1 MATEE
6 ELANIAAATTAPI
19 IPFEASRRSVN
30 YISNYVPDLSN
41 RSDYT
46 QIDLKKIIKSMD
58 DFIKFV
64 GYKPKDFDMTL
75 LSELLTAPGDMTH
88 FGLSDA
94 IGDDFLPKIND
105 IGVVKTEKQIGKILV
120 DLINLEEDIT
130 IKTMNKLA
138 SAGLEA
144 NDISLFDKYNET
156 IAHVIDQSMDNLK
169 RLSGNLNST
178 PLEIATLMKQGKF
191 AVITGADND
200 IMDIAVSMSE
210 YVANA
215 KIMLTRSVVPES
227 VHTGGLMSGLLNI
240 DPEDIKASDNA
251 EGFVKNIEFDV
262 GKNKKL
268 VASNVQESLNA
279 YKTFLVDRSKD
290 YLNRTDNFYWRL
302 TQPGAVL
309 ADQVFFADMV
319 ENIEGKLSSTLPNGV
334 LITYRAR
341 VTDTGTEFVT
351 PFKPSQST
359 VESIVKKKLPRPIDF
374 FAVQPAQPTTPTN
387 VVDDVNKLNQELNT
401 KYADVIDN
409 DYGLNFEL
417 RDGRLHITDMY
428 LKDAERGKG
437 IGSEIFDK
445 IKQFADNNNLETSLY
460 NDGDFNTTFWENKGF
475 QEWSSKNNV
484 DFANTPDDKVGLF
497 ILDATTAKFADE
509 AVTILKPDISLKVR
523 GTMHMTPAVTFIEK
537 VQDAGLNLLVQN
549 SRTGKLTPLSPV
561 SMQTA
566 GIDDTLNL
574 WVAPNQDLKEAE
586 AAIDTLLNKPLDRQG
601 TSLTRDTA
609 PKSKREVLDNV
620 RKAFV
625 DNHSEAALKTAEDIV
640 KTKPK
645 FASKVLKGLSKLDV
659 GQEVIEKGL
668 SKLGTKYGATA
679 FTGPAAGI
687 LAFYETLVLAA
698 DVANAATKAIDK
710 DVDFFDNFGEID
722 DKYSI
727 TYKLTKPFY
736 ETLFKGINNV
746 TSNDNQDNEVQYS
759 MESSK

>member
-30 YISNYVPDLSN
+30 YMSNYVPDLSN
-41 RSDYT
+41 RSEYT
-46 QIDLKKIIKSMD
+46 QIDLKKLMKSMD

-88 FGLSDA
+88 FTLADV
-94 IGDDFLPKIND
+94 IGDDFLVKIND
-105 IGVVKTEKQIGKILV
+105 IGVVESEKKVGKILV

-138 SAGLEA
+138 GSGLDA
-144 NDISLFDKYNET
+144 NDISLFDNYNET

-169 RLSGNLNST
+169 KLSGNLNST

-191 AVITGADND
+191 AAITGTDND
-200 IMDIAVSMSE
+200 IFDIAISVSE
-210 YVANA
+210 YVTNS
-215 KIMLTRSVVPES
+215 KIDLTRTVVTES
-227 VHTGGLMSGLLNI
+227 VELGKGIAALNKYTPEQIKNFDAERNLISNI
-240 DPEDIKASDNA
+240 DYEI
-251 EGFVKNIEFDV
+251 

-268 VASNVQESLNA
+268 TATTLQETLDS
-279 YKTFLVDRSKD
+279 YKTFLVDKTKD

-302 TQPGAVL
+302 TNLRQIEIDDAFVGDV
-309 ADQVFFADMV
+309 VK
-319 ENIEGKLSSTLPNGV
+319 NIEHVTGEQVVTYSPRIIDGQRELKSSLD
-334 LITYRAR
+334 I
-341 VTDTGTEFVT
+341 
-351 PFKPSQST
+351 SQAE
-359 VESIVKKKLPRPIDF
+359 VEKIVKKKLPKPISFYEVEKIDTKTAAF
-374 FAVQPAQPTTPTN
+374 TDVAQ
-387 VVDDVNKLNQELNT
+387 
-401 KYADVIDN
+401 
-409 DYGLNFEL
+409 
-417 RDGRLHITDMY
+417 
-428 LKDAERGKG
+428 
-437 IGSEIFDK
+437 S
-445 IKQFADNNNLETSLY
+445 
-460 NDGDFNTTFWENKGF
+460 
-475 QEWSSKNNV
+475 
-484 DFANTPDDKVGLF
+484 
-497 ILDATTAKFADE
+497 
-509 AVTILKPDISLKVR
+509 ILKPDISLKVK
-523 GTMHMTPAVTFIEK
+523 GTMHMAPAVNFIEK
-537 VQDAGLNLLVQN
+537 VQNAGVDLLVQN

-586 AAIDTLLNKPLDRQG
+586 SAIDNIVNKPLDRQG

-609 PKSKREVLDNV
+609 PKSKREVIDNV
-620 RKAFV
+620 RKTFV
-625 DNHSEAALKTAEDIV
+625 DNHSEAALKTAEDMV

-710 DVDFFDNFGEID
+710 DVDFFDNFGQID

>member
-30 YISNYVPDLSN
+30 YMKNYVPDLSN

-46 QIDLKKIIKSMD
+46 QIDLKKLMKSMD

-88 FGLSDA
+88 FTLADV
-94 IGDDFLPKIND
+94 IGDDFLVKIND
-105 IGVVKTEKQIGKILV
+105 IGVVESEKKIGKILV

-138 SAGLEA
+138 GAGLEA
-144 NDISLFDKYNET
+144 SNISLFDNYNET
-156 IAHVIDQSMDNLK
+156 ITHVIDQSMDNLK

-178 PLEIATLMKQGKF
+178 PLEIATLMRQGKF
-191 AVITGADND
+191 AAIAGTEND
-200 IMDIAVSMSE
+200 IFDIAISVSE
-210 YVANA
+210 YVTNS
-215 KIMLTRSVVPES
+215 KIDLTRTVVTES
-227 VHTGGLMSGLLNI
+227 VYLGKGIAALNKFTPEEIKNFDAQGNIPNNI
-240 DPEDIKASDNA
+240 DYEI
-251 EGFVKNIEFDV
+251 

-268 VASNVQESLNA
+268 TATTLQETLDS
-279 YKTFLVDRSKD
+279 YKTFLVDKTKD

-302 TQPGAVL
+302 T
-309 ADQVFFADMV
+309 
-319 ENIEGKLSSTLPNGV
+319 N
-334 LITYRAR
+334 
-341 VTDTGTEFVT
+341 
-351 PFKPSQST
+351 PSQIT
-359 VESIVKKKLPRPIDF
+359 VDDMFVAEVIDNTEYITGEQLVTYKPRKVGNMVALKSDLDISQSEIEKIVKKKLPKPINFYDIEPIDTKTDAF
-374 FAVQPAQPTTPTN
+374 TDVAQSI
-387 VVDDVNKLNQELNT
+387 V
-401 KYADVIDN
+401 
-409 DYGLNFEL
+409 
-417 RDGRLHITDMY
+417 
-428 LKDAERGKG
+428 
-437 IGSEIFDK
+437 
-445 IKQFADNNNLETSLY
+445 
-460 NDGDFNTTFWENKGF
+460 
-475 QEWSSKNNV
+475 
-484 DFANTPDDKVGLF
+484 
-497 ILDATTAKFADE
+497 
-509 AVTILKPDISLKVR
+509 KPDISLKVR
-523 GTMHMTPAVTFIEK
+523 GTMHMAPAVTFIEK
-537 VQDAGLNLLVQN
+537 VQNAGVDLLVQN
-549 SRTGKLTPLSPV
+549 ARTGKLTAISPV

-586 AAIDTLLNKPLDRQG
+586 AAIDNILDKPLDRQG

-609 PKSKREVLDNV
+609 PKSKQEVLDNV

-668 SKLGTKYGATA
+668 SKLGTKYGAAA

>member
-41 RSDYT
+41 RSEYT
-46 QIDLKKIIKSMD
+46 QIDLKKLMKSMD

-88 FGLSDA
+88 YTLADV
-94 IGDDFLPKIND
+94 IGDDFLVKIND
-105 IGVVKTEKQIGKILV
+105 IGVVESEKKVGKILV

-138 SAGLEA
+138 NAGLEA
-144 NDISLFDKYNET
+144 NDISLFDNYNET

-191 AVITGADND
+191 AVIAGTDND
-200 IMDIAVSMSE
+200 IFDIAISVSE
-210 YVANA
+210 YVTNA
-215 KIMLTRSVVPES
+215 KIDLTRTVVTES
-227 VHTGGLMSGLLNI
+227 VDLGKGIAALNKFTPEQIKNFDAQRKLISNI
-240 DPEDIKASDNA
+240 DYEI
-251 EGFVKNIEFDV
+251 
-262 GKNKKL
+262 GKNKQL
-268 VASNVQESLNA
+268 TATTLQETLDS
-279 YKTFLVDRSKD
+279 YKTFLVDKTKD

-302 TQPGAVL
+302 TNSR
-309 ADQVFFADMV
+309 QVQVDDSFVGDV
-319 ENIEGKLSSTLPNGV
+319 IKNIEHVTQEQLVTYSPRIIDGQRELKSSLD
-334 LITYRAR
+334 I
-341 VTDTGTEFVT
+341 
-351 PFKPSQST
+351 SQAE
-359 VESIVKKKLPRPIDF
+359 VEKIVKKKLPKPISFYEVEKIDTKTAAF
-374 FAVQPAQPTTPTN
+374 TDVAQSI
-387 VVDDVNKLNQELNT
+387 V
-401 KYADVIDN
+401 
-409 DYGLNFEL
+409 
-417 RDGRLHITDMY
+417 
-428 LKDAERGKG
+428 
-437 IGSEIFDK
+437 
-445 IKQFADNNNLETSLY
+445 
-460 NDGDFNTTFWENKGF
+460 
-475 QEWSSKNNV
+475 
-484 DFANTPDDKVGLF
+484 
-497 ILDATTAKFADE
+497 
-509 AVTILKPDISLKVR
+509 KPDISLKVR
-523 GTMHMTPAVTFIEK
+523 GTMHMAPAVTFIEK

-586 AAIDTLLNKPLDRQG
+586 AAIDTILDKPLDRQG

-609 PKSKREVLDNV
+609 PKSKQEVLDNV

-710 DVDFFDNFGEID
+710 DVDFFDNFGEVD
-722 DKYSI
+722 DKWSI

>member
-30 YISNYVPDLSN
+30 YISNYIPDLSN
-41 RSDYT
+41 RSEYT
-46 QIDLKKIIKSMD
+46 QIDLKKLMKSMD

-75 LSELLTAPGDMTH
+75 LSELLTAPGDMSH
-88 FGLSDA
+88 FTLSDV
-94 IGDDFLPKIND
+94 IGDDFLVKIND
-105 IGVVKTEKQIGKILV
+105 IGVVESEKKIGKILV

-138 SAGLEA
+138 GAGLEA
-144 NDISLFDKYNET
+144 SNISLFDNYNET
-156 IAHVIDQSMDNLK
+156 ITHVIDQSMDNLK

-191 AVITGADND
+191 AAITGTDND
-200 IMDIAVSMSE
+200 IFDIAISVSE
-210 YVANA
+210 YVTNS
-215 KIMLTRSVVPES
+215 KINLTRTVVTES
-227 VHTGGLMSGLLNI
+227 VYLGKGIAALNKFTPEEIKNFDAQGNIPNNI
-240 DPEDIKASDNA
+240 DYEI
-251 EGFVKNIEFDV
+251 

-268 VASNVQESLNA
+268 TATTLQETLDS
-279 YKTFLVDRSKD
+279 YKTFLVDKTKD

-302 TQPGAVL
+302 T
-309 ADQVFFADMV
+309 
-319 ENIEGKLSSTLPNGV
+319 N
-334 LITYRAR
+334 
-341 VTDTGTEFVT
+341 
-351 PFKPSQST
+351 PSQIT
-359 VESIVKKKLPRPIDF
+359 
-374 FAVQPAQPTTPTN
+374 
-387 VVDDVNKLNQELNT
+387 VDDMFVAE
-401 KYADVIDN
+401 VIDN
-409 DYGLNFEL
+409 TEY
-417 RDGRLHITDMY
+417 ITGEPLVTYSTRFID
-428 LKDAERGKG
+428 GKG
-437 IGSEIFDK
+437 EFKSSLDITQTEVEK
-445 IKQFADNNNLETSLY
+445 IVK
-460 NDGDFNTTFWENKGF
+460 NKLPKPISF
-475 QEWSSKNNV
+475 YEVEKI
-484 DFANTPDDKVGLF
+484 DTK
-497 ILDATTAKFADE
+497 TAAFTDVAQSI
-509 AVTILKPDISLKVR
+509 VKPDISLKVR

-586 AAIDTLLNKPLDRQG
+586 AAIDTILDKPLDRQG

-625 DNHSEAALKTAEDIV
+625 DNHSEAALKTAEDMV

-710 DVDFFDNFGEID
+710 DVDFFDNFGQID
-722 DKYSI
+722 DRWSI

-746 TSNDNQDNEVQYS
+746 SSNDNQDNEVQYS

>member
-41 RSDYT
+41 RSEYT
-46 QIDLKKIIKSMD
+46 QIDLKKLMKSMD

-88 FGLSDA
+88 YTLADV
-94 IGDDFLPKIND
+94 IGDDFLVKIND
-105 IGVVKTEKQIGKILV
+105 IGVVESEKKVGKILV

-138 SAGLEA
+138 NAGLEA
-144 NDISLFDKYNET
+144 NDISLFDNYNET

-191 AVITGADND
+191 AVIAGTDND
-200 IMDIAVSMSE
+200 IFDIAISVSE
-210 YVANA
+210 YVTNA
-215 KIMLTRSVVPES
+215 KIDLTRTVVTES
-227 VHTGGLMSGLLNI
+227 VDLGKGIAALNKFTPEQIKNFDAQRKLISNI
-240 DPEDIKASDNA
+240 DYEI
-251 EGFVKNIEFDV
+251 
-262 GKNKKL
+262 GKNKQL
-268 VASNVQESLNA
+268 TATTLQETLDS
-279 YKTFLVDRSKD
+279 YKTFLVDKTKD

-302 TQPGAVL
+302 TNSR
-309 ADQVFFADMV
+309 QVQVDDSFVGDV
-319 ENIEGKLSSTLPNGV
+319 IKNIEHVTQEQLVTYSPRIIDGQRELKSSLD
-334 LITYRAR
+334 I
-341 VTDTGTEFVT
+341 
-351 PFKPSQST
+351 SQAE
-359 VESIVKKKLPRPIDF
+359 VEKIVKKKLPKPISFYEVEKIDTKTAAF
-374 FAVQPAQPTTPTN
+374 TDVAQSI
-387 VVDDVNKLNQELNT
+387 V
-401 KYADVIDN
+401 
-409 DYGLNFEL
+409 
-417 RDGRLHITDMY
+417 
-428 LKDAERGKG
+428 
-437 IGSEIFDK
+437 
-445 IKQFADNNNLETSLY
+445 
-460 NDGDFNTTFWENKGF
+460 
-475 QEWSSKNNV
+475 
-484 DFANTPDDKVGLF
+484 
-497 ILDATTAKFADE
+497 
-509 AVTILKPDISLKVR
+509 KPDISLKVR
-523 GTMHMTPAVTFIEK
+523 GTMHMAPAVTFIEK

-586 AAIDTLLNKPLDRQG
+586 AAIDTILDKPLDRQG

-609 PKSKREVLDNV
+609 PKSKQEVLDNV

-625 DNHSEAALKTAEDIV
+625 DNHSEAALKTAEDMV

-710 DVDFFDNFGEID
+710 DVDFFDNFGEVD
-722 DKYSI
+722 DKWSI

>member
-46 QIDLKKIIKSMD
+46 QIDLKKLMKSMD

-75 LSELLTAPGDMTH
+75 LSDLLDVEQQLTH
-88 FGLSDA
+88 YDLADV
-94 IGDDFLPKIND
+94 IGDDFLVKIND
-105 IGVVKTEKQIGKILV
+105 IGVVESEKKIGKILV

-138 SAGLEA
+138 ANGLEA
-144 NDISLFDKYNET
+144 ANISLFDTFNET
-156 IAHVIDQSMDNLK
+156 TAHVIDQSMDNLK

-191 AVITGADND
+191 AAITGAEND
-200 IMDIAVSMSE
+200 IFDIAISVSE
-210 YVANA
+210 YVLNS
-215 KIMLTRSVVPES
+215 KLMLTRTVVPES
-227 VHTGGLMSGLLNI
+227 IDMRSNLKTLVNYGPDDLKNAEQFMDYNPNINI
-240 DPEDIKASDNA
+240 DI
-251 EGFVKNIEFDV
+251 
-262 GKNKKL
+262 GKNKNL
-268 VASNVQESLNA
+268 SASNFTETMNA
-279 YKTFLVDRSKD
+279 YRTFLVDRTKD

-302 TQPGAVL
+302 G
-309 ADQVFFADMV
+309 
-319 ENIEGKLSSTLPNGV
+319 
-334 LITYRAR
+334 
-341 VTDTGTEFVT
+341 DTGVPDADSAFTYDVRQVITRTWTNTPKEFRKNETISGPDV
-351 PFKPSQST
+351 KAST
-359 VESIVKKKLPRPIDF
+359 KQIEDIVKKKLPKP
-374 FAVQPAQPTTPTN
+374 
-387 VVDDVNKLNQELNT
+387 
-401 KYADVIDN
+401 
-409 DYGLNFEL
+409 LNFYEV
-417 RDGRLHITDMY
+417 
-428 LKDAERGKG
+428 E
-437 IGSEIFDK
+437 K
-445 IKQFADNNNLETSLY
+445 IDTK
-460 NDGDFNTTFWENKGF
+460 
-475 QEWSSKNNV
+475 
-484 DFANTPDDKVGLF
+484 
-497 ILDATTAKFADE
+497 TAAFADE
-509 AVTILKPDISLKVR
+509 AVSILKPDISLKVK
-523 GTMHMTPAVTFIEK
+523 GTMHMAPAVNFIEK
-537 VQDAGLNLLVQN
+537 VQNAGVDLLVQN
-549 SRTGKLTPLSPV
+549 SRTGKLTPISAV

-586 AAIDTLLNKPLDRQG
+586 SAIDSIVNKPLDRQG
-601 TSLTRDTA
+601 TILTRDTA
-609 PKSKREVLDNV
+609 PKSKQEVLDNV
-620 RKAFV
+620 RRAFV
-625 DNHSEAALKTAEDIV
+625 DNHSEAALKTAEDMV

-668 SKLGTKYGATA
+668 SKLGTKYGAAA

-746 TSNDNQDNEVQYS
+746 TSNDNQNNEVQYS

>member
-46 QIDLKKIIKSMD
+46 QLDLKKLMKSMD

-240 DPEDIKASDNA
+240 DPEDIKAADNA
-251 EGFVKNIEFDV
+251 QGFVKNIEFDV

-374 FAVQPAQPTTPTN
+374 FAVQPAQPTT
-387 VVDDVNKLNQELNT
+387 
-401 KYADVIDN
+401 
-409 DYGLNFEL
+409 
-417 RDGRLHITDMY
+417 
-428 LKDAERGKG
+428 
-437 IGSEIFDK
+437 
-445 IKQFADNNNLETSLY
+445 
-460 NDGDFNTTFWENKGF
+460 
-475 QEWSSKNNV
+475 
-484 DFANTPDDKVGLF
+484 
-497 ILDATTAKFADE
+497 AKFADE

-609 PKSKREVLDNV
+609 PKSKREVIDNV

-625 DNHSEAALKTAEDIV
+625 DNHSEAALKTAEDMV

-710 DVDFFDNFGEID
+710 DVDFFDNFGQID

>member
-41 RSDYT
+41 RSEYT
-46 QIDLKKIIKSMD
+46 QIDLKKLMKSMD

-75 LSELLTAPGDMTH
+75 LSEFLTAPGDMTH
-88 FGLSDA
+88 FTLADVVW
-94 IGDDFLPKIND
+94 DDFLVKIND
-105 IGVVKTEKQIGKILV
+105 IGVVESEKKVGKILV
-120 DLINLEEDIT
+120 DFINLEEDIT

-138 SAGLEA
+138 GVGLEA
-144 NDISLFDKYNET
+144 NDISLFDNYNET

-191 AVITGADND
+191 AAITGTEND
-200 IMDIAVSMSE
+200 IFDIATSVAE
-210 YVANA
+210 YVTNA
-215 KIMLTRSVVPES
+215 KIQLTRTVVTES
-227 VHTGGLMSGLLNI
+227 VELGKGIAALNNFNPKTIENFNQQRDIPYNI
-240 DPEDIKASDNA
+240 DYEI
-251 EGFVKNIEFDV
+251 

-268 VASNVQESLNA
+268 TATTLQETLDA
-279 YKTFLVDRSKD
+279 YQTFLVDKTND
-290 YLNRTDNFYWRL
+290 YLKRTDNFYWRL
-302 TQPGAVL
+302 TNPNQIILDDKFVGEVINNVEYVTGQPLVTYDAGRV
-309 ADQVFFADMV
+309 DNTTVFKSDLD
-319 ENIEGKLSSTLPNGV
+319 I
-334 LITYRAR
+334 
-341 VTDTGTEFVT
+341 
-351 PFKPSQST
+351 SQS
-359 VESIVKKKLPRPIDF
+359 EIEKIVKKKLTKPINFYEVEPIETKTAAFTD
-374 FAVQPAQPTTPTN
+374 VAQSI
-387 VVDDVNKLNQELNT
+387 V
-401 KYADVIDN
+401 
-409 DYGLNFEL
+409 
-417 RDGRLHITDMY
+417 
-428 LKDAERGKG
+428 
-437 IGSEIFDK
+437 
-445 IKQFADNNNLETSLY
+445 
-460 NDGDFNTTFWENKGF
+460 
-475 QEWSSKNNV
+475 
-484 DFANTPDDKVGLF
+484 
-497 ILDATTAKFADE
+497 
-509 AVTILKPDISLKVR
+509 KPDISLKVR
-523 GTMHMTPAVTFIEK
+523 GTMHMAPAVTFIEK

-549 SRTGKLTPLSPV
+549 SRTGKLTSLSPV

-586 AAIDTLLNKPLDRQG
+586 AAIDTILDKPLDRQG

-609 PKSKREVLDNV
+609 PKSKQEVLDNV

-625 DNHSEAALKTAEDIV
+625 DNHSEAALKTAEDMV

-710 DVDFFDNFGEID
+710 DVDFFDNFGQID
-722 DKYSI
+722 DRWSI

-746 TSNDNQDNEVQYS
+746 SSNDNQDNEVQYS

>member
-41 RSDYT
+41 RSEYT
-46 QIDLKKIIKSMD
+46 QIDLKKLMKSMD

-75 LSELLTAPGDMTH
+75 LSEFLTAPGDMTH
-88 FGLSDA
+88 FTLADVVW
-94 IGDDFLPKIND
+94 DDFLVKIND
-105 IGVVKTEKQIGKILV
+105 IGVVESEKKVGKILV
-120 DLINLEEDIT
+120 DFINLEEDIT

-138 SAGLEA
+138 GVGLEA
-144 NDISLFDKYNET
+144 NDISLFDNYNET

-191 AVITGADND
+191 AAITGTEND
-200 IMDIAVSMSE
+200 IFDIATSVAE
-210 YVANA
+210 YVTNA
-215 KIMLTRSVVPES
+215 KIQLTRTVVTES
-227 VHTGGLMSGLLNI
+227 VELGKGIAALNNFNPKTIENFNQQRDIPYNI
-240 DPEDIKASDNA
+240 DYEI
-251 EGFVKNIEFDV
+251 

-268 VASNVQESLNA
+268 TATTLQETLDA
-279 YKTFLVDRSKD
+279 YQTFLVDKTND
-290 YLNRTDNFYWRL
+290 YLKRTDNFYWRL
-302 TQPGAVL
+302 TNPNQIILDDKFVGEVINNVEYVTGQPLVTYDAGRV
-309 ADQVFFADMV
+309 DNTTVFKSDLD
-319 ENIEGKLSSTLPNGV
+319 I
-334 LITYRAR
+334 
-341 VTDTGTEFVT
+341 
-351 PFKPSQST
+351 SQS
-359 VESIVKKKLPRPIDF
+359 EIEKIVKKKLTKPINFYEVEPIETKTAAFTD
-374 FAVQPAQPTTPTN
+374 VAQSI
-387 VVDDVNKLNQELNT
+387 V
-401 KYADVIDN
+401 
-409 DYGLNFEL
+409 
-417 RDGRLHITDMY
+417 
-428 LKDAERGKG
+428 
-437 IGSEIFDK
+437 
-445 IKQFADNNNLETSLY
+445 
-460 NDGDFNTTFWENKGF
+460 
-475 QEWSSKNNV
+475 
-484 DFANTPDDKVGLF
+484 
-497 ILDATTAKFADE
+497 
-509 AVTILKPDISLKVR
+509 KPDISLKVR
-523 GTMHMTPAVTFIEK
+523 GTMHMAPAVTFIEK

-549 SRTGKLTPLSPV
+549 SRTGKLTSLSPV

-586 AAIDTLLNKPLDRQG
+586 AAIDTILDKPLDRQG

-609 PKSKREVLDNV
+609 PKSKQEVLDNV

-625 DNHSEAALKTAEDIV
+625 DNHSEAALKTAEDMV

-710 DVDFFDNFGEID
+710 DVDFFDNFGQID
-722 DKYSI
+722 DRWSI

-746 TSNDNQDNEVQYS
+746 TSNDNKDNEVQYS

>member
-30 YISNYVPDLSN
+30 YIKNYVPDLSN
-41 RSDYT
+41 RSEYT
-46 QIDLKKIIKSMD
+46 QIDLKKLMKSMD

-88 FGLSDA
+88 YTLADV
-94 IGDDFLPKIND
+94 IGDDFLVKIND
-105 IGVVKTEKQIGKILV
+105 IGVVESEKKVGKILV

-138 SAGLEA
+138 NAGLEA
-144 NDISLFDKYNET
+144 NDISLFDNYNET

-191 AVITGADND
+191 AVIAGTDND
-200 IMDIAVSMSE
+200 IFDIAISVSE
-210 YVANA
+210 YVTNA
-215 KIMLTRSVVPES
+215 KIDLTRTVVTES
-227 VHTGGLMSGLLNI
+227 VDLGKGIAALNKFTPEQIKNFDAQRKLISNI
-240 DPEDIKASDNA
+240 DYEI
-251 EGFVKNIEFDV
+251 
-262 GKNKKL
+262 GKNKQL
-268 VASNVQESLNA
+268 TATTLQETLDS
-279 YKTFLVDRSKD
+279 YKTFLVDKTKD

-302 TQPGAVL
+302 TNSR
-309 ADQVFFADMV
+309 QVQVDDSFVGDV
-319 ENIEGKLSSTLPNGV
+319 IKNIEHVTQEQLVTYSPRIIDGQRELKSSLDIPQ
-334 LITYRAR
+334 A
-341 VTDTGTEFVT
+341 E
-351 PFKPSQST
+351 
-359 VESIVKKKLPRPIDF
+359 VEKIVKKKLPKPISFYEVEKIDTKTAAF
-374 FAVQPAQPTTPTN
+374 TDVAQSI
-387 VVDDVNKLNQELNT
+387 V
-401 KYADVIDN
+401 
-409 DYGLNFEL
+409 
-417 RDGRLHITDMY
+417 
-428 LKDAERGKG
+428 
-437 IGSEIFDK
+437 
-445 IKQFADNNNLETSLY
+445 
-460 NDGDFNTTFWENKGF
+460 
-475 QEWSSKNNV
+475 
-484 DFANTPDDKVGLF
+484 
-497 ILDATTAKFADE
+497 
-509 AVTILKPDISLKVR
+509 KPDISLKVR
-523 GTMHMTPAVTFIEK
+523 GTMHMAPAVTFIEK

-586 AAIDTLLNKPLDRQG
+586 AAIDTILDKPLDRQG

-609 PKSKREVLDNV
+609 PKSKQEVLDNV

-710 DVDFFDNFGEID
+710 DVDFFDNFGEVD
-722 DKYSI
+722 DKWSI

>member
-30 YISNYVPDLSN
+30 YMSNYVPDLSN
-41 RSDYT
+41 RSEYT
-46 QIDLKKIIKSMD
+46 QIDLKKLMKSMD

-88 FGLSDA
+88 FTLADV
-94 IGDDFLPKIND
+94 IGDDFLVKIND
-105 IGVVKTEKQIGKILV
+105 IGVVESEKKVGKILV

-138 SAGLEA
+138 GSGLEA
-144 NDISLFDKYNET
+144 SNISLFDNYNET
-156 IAHVIDQSMDNLK
+156 ITHVIDQSMDNLK

-191 AVITGADND
+191 AAITGTDND
-200 IMDIAVSMSE
+200 IFDIAISVSE
-210 YVANA
+210 YVTNS
-215 KIMLTRSVVPES
+215 KIDLTRTVVTES
-227 VHTGGLMSGLLNI
+227 VELGKGIAALNKYTPEQIKNFDAERNLISNI
-240 DPEDIKASDNA
+240 DYEI
-251 EGFVKNIEFDV
+251 

-268 VASNVQESLNA
+268 TATTLQETLDS
-279 YKTFLVDRSKD
+279 YKTFLVDKTKD

-302 TQPGAVL
+302 TNLRQIEIDDAFVGDV
-309 ADQVFFADMV
+309 VK
-319 ENIEGKLSSTLPNGV
+319 NIEHVTGEQVVTYSPRIIDGQRELKSSLD
-334 LITYRAR
+334 I
-341 VTDTGTEFVT
+341 
-351 PFKPSQST
+351 SQAE
-359 VESIVKKKLPRPIDF
+359 VEKIVKKKLPKPISFYEVEKIDTKTAAF
-374 FAVQPAQPTTPTN
+374 TDVAQ
-387 VVDDVNKLNQELNT
+387 
-401 KYADVIDN
+401 
-409 DYGLNFEL
+409 
-417 RDGRLHITDMY
+417 
-428 LKDAERGKG
+428 
-437 IGSEIFDK
+437 S
-445 IKQFADNNNLETSLY
+445 
-460 NDGDFNTTFWENKGF
+460 
-475 QEWSSKNNV
+475 
-484 DFANTPDDKVGLF
+484 
-497 ILDATTAKFADE
+497 
-509 AVTILKPDISLKVR
+509 ILKPDISLKVK
-523 GTMHMTPAVTFIEK
+523 GTMHMAPAVNFIEK
-537 VQDAGLNLLVQN
+537 VQNAGVDLLVQN
-549 SRTGKLTPLSPV
+549 SRTGKLTPISAV

-586 AAIDTLLNKPLDRQG
+586 SAIDNIVNKPLDRQG
-601 TSLTRDTA
+601 TILTRDTA
-609 PKSKREVLDNV
+609 PKSKQEVLDNV

-625 DNHSEAALKTAEDIV
+625 DNHSKAALKTAEDIV

-710 DVDFFDNFGEID
+710 DVDFFDNFGQID

>member
-30 YISNYVPDLSN
+30 YMKNYVPDLSN

-46 QIDLKKIIKSMD
+46 QIDLKKLMKSMD

-88 FGLSDA
+88 YTLADV
-94 IGDDFLPKIND
+94 IGDDFLVKIND
-105 IGVVKTEKQIGKILV
+105 IGVVESEKKVGKILV

-138 SAGLEA
+138 NTGLDA

-191 AVITGADND
+191 AAITGTEND
-200 IMDIAVSMSE
+200 IFDIATSVSE
-210 YVANA
+210 YVTHA
-215 KIMLTRSVVPES
+215 KIHLTRTVVTES
-227 VHTGGLMSGLLNI
+227 VELGKGIAALNKYTPEQIKNFDAERNLISNI
-240 DPEDIKASDNA
+240 DYEI
-251 EGFVKNIEFDV
+251 
-262 GKNKKL
+262 GKNKQL
-268 VASNVQESLNA
+268 TATTLQETLDS
-279 YKTFLVDRSKD
+279 YKTFLVDKTKD

-302 TQPGAVL
+302 TNSRQIQIDDAFVGDVIK
-309 ADQVFFADMV
+309 
-319 ENIEGKLSSTLPNGV
+319 NIEHVTGEQVVTYSPRIIDGQTELKSSLDIPQ
-334 LITYRAR
+334 A
-341 VTDTGTEFVT
+341 E
-351 PFKPSQST
+351 
-359 VESIVKKKLPRPIDF
+359 VEKIVKKKLPKPISFYEVEPIDTKTAAF
-374 FAVQPAQPTTPTN
+374 TDVAQSI
-387 VVDDVNKLNQELNT
+387 V
-401 KYADVIDN
+401 
-409 DYGLNFEL
+409 
-417 RDGRLHITDMY
+417 
-428 LKDAERGKG
+428 
-437 IGSEIFDK
+437 
-445 IKQFADNNNLETSLY
+445 
-460 NDGDFNTTFWENKGF
+460 
-475 QEWSSKNNV
+475 
-484 DFANTPDDKVGLF
+484 
-497 ILDATTAKFADE
+497 
-509 AVTILKPDISLKVR
+509 KPDISLKVR
-523 GTMHMTPAVTFIEK
+523 GTMHMAPAVTFIEK
-537 VQDAGLNLLVQN
+537 IQNAGVDLLVQN
-549 SRTGKLTPLSPV
+549 SRTGKLTPISPV

-586 AAIDTLLNKPLDRQG
+586 AAIDTILDRPLDRQG

-609 PKSKREVLDNV
+609 PKSKQEVLDNV
-620 RKAFV
+620 RRTFV

>member
-30 YISNYVPDLSN
+30 YMSNYVPDLSN
-41 RSDYT
+41 RSEYT
-46 QIDLKKIIKSMD
+46 QIDLKKLMKSMD

-88 FGLSDA
+88 FTLADV
-94 IGDDFLPKIND
+94 IGDDFLVKIND
-105 IGVVKTEKQIGKILV
+105 IGVVESEKKVGKILV

-138 SAGLEA
+138 GSGLEA
-144 NDISLFDKYNET
+144 SNISLFDNYNET
-156 IAHVIDQSMDNLK
+156 ITHVIDQSMDNLK

-191 AVITGADND
+191 AAITGTDND
-200 IMDIAVSMSE
+200 IFDIAISVSE
-210 YVANA
+210 YVTNS
-215 KIMLTRSVVPES
+215 KIDLTRTVVTES
-227 VHTGGLMSGLLNI
+227 VELGKGIAALNKYTPEQIKNFDAERNLISNI
-240 DPEDIKASDNA
+240 DYEI
-251 EGFVKNIEFDV
+251 

-268 VASNVQESLNA
+268 TATTLQETLDS
-279 YKTFLVDRSKD
+279 YKTFLVDKTKD

-302 TQPGAVL
+302 TNLRQIEIDDAFVGDV
-309 ADQVFFADMV
+309 VK
-319 ENIEGKLSSTLPNGV
+319 NIEHVTGEQVVTYSPRIIDGQRELKSSLD
-334 LITYRAR
+334 I
-341 VTDTGTEFVT
+341 
-351 PFKPSQST
+351 SQAE
-359 VESIVKKKLPRPIDF
+359 VEKIVKKKLPKPISFYEVEKIDTKTAAF
-374 FAVQPAQPTTPTN
+374 TDVAQ
-387 VVDDVNKLNQELNT
+387 
-401 KYADVIDN
+401 
-409 DYGLNFEL
+409 
-417 RDGRLHITDMY
+417 
-428 LKDAERGKG
+428 
-437 IGSEIFDK
+437 S
-445 IKQFADNNNLETSLY
+445 
-460 NDGDFNTTFWENKGF
+460 
-475 QEWSSKNNV
+475 
-484 DFANTPDDKVGLF
+484 
-497 ILDATTAKFADE
+497 
-509 AVTILKPDISLKVR
+509 ILKPDISLKVK
-523 GTMHMTPAVTFIEK
+523 GTMHMAPAVNFIEK
-537 VQDAGLNLLVQN
+537 VQNAGVDLLVQN
-549 SRTGKLTPLSPV
+549 SRTGKLTPISPV

-586 AAIDTLLNKPLDRQG
+586 SAIDNIVNKPLDRQG
-601 TSLTRDTA
+601 TILTRDTA
-609 PKSKREVLDNV
+609 PKSKQEVLDNV

-625 DNHSEAALKTAEDIV
+625 DNHSEAALKTAEDMV

-710 DVDFFDNFGEID
+710 DVDFFDNFGQID

>member
-30 YISNYVPDLSN
+30 YMRNYVPDLSN
-41 RSDYT
+41 RSEYT
-46 QIDLKKIIKSMD
+46 QIDLKKLMKSMD

-75 LSELLTAPGDMTH
+75 LSELLNVEEQLTH
-88 FGLSDA
+88 YDLADV
-94 IGDDFLPKIND
+94 IGDDFLVKIND
-105 IGVVKTEKQIGKILV
+105 IGVVDSEKKVGKILV

-138 SAGLEA
+138 ANGLEA
-144 NDISLFDKYNET
+144 SSISLFDAFNET
-156 IAHVIDQSMDNLK
+156 TAHVIDQSMDNLK

-191 AVITGADND
+191 AAITGTEND
-200 IMDIAVSMSE
+200 IFDIATSVSE
-210 YVANA
+210 YVLNS
-215 KIMLTRSVVPES
+215 KLMLTRTVVPES
-227 VHTGGLMSGLLNI
+227 IDMRSNLKTLANYGPDDLKNAEKFMDYNPDINI
-240 DPEDIKASDNA
+240 DI
-251 EGFVKNIEFDV
+251 
-262 GKNKKL
+262 GKNKNL
-268 VASNVQESLNA
+268 SANNFTETMNA
-279 YKTFLVDRSKD
+279 YKTFLVDRTKD

-302 TQPGAVL
+302 GNTDIPA
-309 ADQVFFADMV
+309 ADSGFSYDVRQVISRTWTNTPKEFRKSETISGPDV
-319 ENIEGKLSSTLPNGV
+319 KVSTKQIE
-334 LITYRAR
+334 
-341 VTDTGTEFVT
+341 D
-351 PFKPSQST
+351 
-359 VESIVKKKLPRPIDF
+359 IVKKKLPKPINFYEVEPID
-374 FAVQPAQPTTPTN
+374 
-387 VVDDVNKLNQELNT
+387 T
-401 KYADVIDN
+401 K
-409 DYGLNFEL
+409 
-417 RDGRLHITDMY
+417 
-428 LKDAERGKG
+428 
-437 IGSEIFDK
+437 
-445 IKQFADNNNLETSLY
+445 
-460 NDGDFNTTFWENKGF
+460 
-475 QEWSSKNNV
+475 
-484 DFANTPDDKVGLF
+484 
-497 ILDATTAKFADE
+497 TTAFTDVAQSI
-509 AVTILKPDISLKVR
+509 VKPDISLKVR
-523 GTMHMTPAVTFIEK
+523 GTMHMAPAVTFIEK
-537 VQDAGLNLLVQN
+537 VQNAGVDLLVQN

-586 AAIDTLLNKPLDRQG
+586 SAIDSIVNKPLDRQG
-601 TSLTRDTA
+601 TILTRDTA
-609 PKSKREVLDNV
+609 PKSKQEVLDNV

-625 DNHSEAALKTAEDIV
+625 DNHSEAALKTAEDMV

-710 DVDFFDNFGEID
+710 DVDFFDNFGEVD
-722 DKYSI
+722 DKWSI

-746 TSNDNQDNEVQYS
+746 TSNDNQNNEVQYS
-759 MESSK
+759 MESTK

>member
-30 YISNYVPDLSN
+30 YMSNYVPDLSN
-41 RSDYT
+41 RSEYT
-46 QIDLKKIIKSMD
+46 QIDLKKLMKSMD

-88 FGLSDA
+88 FTLADV
-94 IGDDFLPKIND
+94 IGDDFLVKIND
-105 IGVVKTEKQIGKILV
+105 IGVVESEKKVGKILV

-138 SAGLEA
+138 GSGLDA
-144 NDISLFDKYNET
+144 NDISLFDNYNET

-169 RLSGNLNST
+169 KLSGNLNST

-191 AVITGADND
+191 AAITGTDND
-200 IMDIAVSMSE
+200 IFDIAISVSE
-210 YVANA
+210 YVTNS
-215 KIMLTRSVVPES
+215 KIDLTRTVVTES
-227 VHTGGLMSGLLNI
+227 VELGKGIAALNKYTPEQIKNFDAERNLISNI
-240 DPEDIKASDNA
+240 DYEI
-251 EGFVKNIEFDV
+251 

-268 VASNVQESLNA
+268 TATTLQETLDS
-279 YKTFLVDRSKD
+279 YKTFLVDKTKD

-302 TQPGAVL
+302 TNLRQIEIDDAFVGDV
-309 ADQVFFADMV
+309 VK
-319 ENIEGKLSSTLPNGV
+319 NIEHVTGEQVVTYSPRIIDGQRELKSSLD
-334 LITYRAR
+334 I
-341 VTDTGTEFVT
+341 
-351 PFKPSQST
+351 SQAE
-359 VESIVKKKLPRPIDF
+359 VEKIVKKKLPKPISFYEVEKIDTKTAAF
-374 FAVQPAQPTTPTN
+374 TDVAQ
-387 VVDDVNKLNQELNT
+387 
-401 KYADVIDN
+401 
-409 DYGLNFEL
+409 
-417 RDGRLHITDMY
+417 
-428 LKDAERGKG
+428 
-437 IGSEIFDK
+437 S
-445 IKQFADNNNLETSLY
+445 
-460 NDGDFNTTFWENKGF
+460 
-475 QEWSSKNNV
+475 
-484 DFANTPDDKVGLF
+484 
-497 ILDATTAKFADE
+497 
-509 AVTILKPDISLKVR
+509 ILKPDISLKVK
-523 GTMHMTPAVTFIEK
+523 GTMHMAPAVNFIEK
-537 VQDAGLNLLVQN
+537 VQNAGVDLLVQN
-549 SRTGKLTPLSPV
+549 SRTGKLTPISAV

-586 AAIDTLLNKPLDRQG
+586 SAIDNIVNKPLDRQG
-601 TSLTRDTA
+601 TILTRDTA
-609 PKSKREVLDNV
+609 PKSKQEVLDNV

-625 DNHSEAALKTAEDIV
+625 DNHSEAALKTAEDMV

-710 DVDFFDNFGEID
+710 DVDFFDNFGQID

>member
-41 RSDYT
+41 RSEYT
-46 QIDLKKIIKSMD
+46 QIDLKKLMKSMD

-64 GYKPKDFDMTL
+64 GYRPKDFDMTL

-88 FGLSDA
+88 YTLADV
-94 IGDDFLPKIND
+94 IGDDFLVKIND
-105 IGVVKTEKQIGKILV
+105 IGVVESEKKVGKILV

-138 SAGLEA
+138 NAGLEA
-144 NDISLFDKYNET
+144 NDISLFDNYNET

-191 AVITGADND
+191 AVIAGTDND
-200 IMDIAVSMSE
+200 IFDIAISVSE
-210 YVANA
+210 YVTNA
-215 KIMLTRSVVPES
+215 KIDLTRTVVTES
-227 VHTGGLMSGLLNI
+227 VDLGKGIAALNKFTPEQIKNFDAQRKLISNI
-240 DPEDIKASDNA
+240 DYEI
-251 EGFVKNIEFDV
+251 
-262 GKNKKL
+262 GKNKQL
-268 VASNVQESLNA
+268 TATTLQETLDS
-279 YKTFLVDRSKD
+279 YKTFLVDKTKD

-302 TQPGAVL
+302 TNSR
-309 ADQVFFADMV
+309 QVQVDDSFVGDV
-319 ENIEGKLSSTLPNGV
+319 IKNIEHVTQEPLVTYSPRIIDGQRELKSSLD
-334 LITYRAR
+334 I
-341 VTDTGTEFVT
+341 
-351 PFKPSQST
+351 SQAE
-359 VESIVKKKLPRPIDF
+359 VEKIVKKKLPKPISFYEVEKIDTKTAAF
-374 FAVQPAQPTTPTN
+374 TDVAQSI
-387 VVDDVNKLNQELNT
+387 V
-401 KYADVIDN
+401 
-409 DYGLNFEL
+409 
-417 RDGRLHITDMY
+417 
-428 LKDAERGKG
+428 
-437 IGSEIFDK
+437 
-445 IKQFADNNNLETSLY
+445 
-460 NDGDFNTTFWENKGF
+460 
-475 QEWSSKNNV
+475 
-484 DFANTPDDKVGLF
+484 
-497 ILDATTAKFADE
+497 
-509 AVTILKPDISLKVR
+509 KPDISLKVR
-523 GTMHMTPAVTFIEK
+523 GTMHMAPAVTFIEK
-537 VQDAGLNLLVQN
+537 VQNAGLNLLVQN

-586 AAIDTLLNKPLDRQG
+586 AAIDTILDKPLDRQG

-609 PKSKREVLDNV
+609 PKSKQEVLDNV

-625 DNHSEAALKTAEDIV
+625 DNHSEAALKTAEDMV

-710 DVDFFDNFGEID
+710 DVDFFDNFGQID
-722 DKYSI
+722 DRWSI

>member
-41 RSDYT
+41 RSEYT
-46 QIDLKKIIKSMD
+46 QIDLKKLMKSMD

-88 FGLSDA
+88 YTLADV
-94 IGDDFLPKIND
+94 IGDDFLVKIND
-105 IGVVKTEKQIGKILV
+105 IGVVESEKKVGKILV

-138 SAGLEA
+138 NAGLEA
-144 NDISLFDKYNET
+144 NDISLFDNYNET

-191 AVITGADND
+191 AVIAGTDND
-200 IMDIAVSMSE
+200 IFDIAISVSE
-210 YVANA
+210 YVTNA
-215 KIMLTRSVVPES
+215 KIDLTRTVVTES
-227 VHTGGLMSGLLNI
+227 VDLGKGIAALNKFTPEQIKNFDAQRKLISNI
-240 DPEDIKASDNA
+240 DYEI
-251 EGFVKNIEFDV
+251 
-262 GKNKKL
+262 GKNKQL
-268 VASNVQESLNA
+268 TATTLQETLDS
-279 YKTFLVDRSKD
+279 YKTFLVDKTKD

-302 TQPGAVL
+302 TNSR
-309 ADQVFFADMV
+309 QVQVDDSFVGDV
-319 ENIEGKLSSTLPNGV
+319 IKNIEHVTQEQLVTYSPRIIDGQRELKSSLD
-334 LITYRAR
+334 I
-341 VTDTGTEFVT
+341 
-351 PFKPSQST
+351 SQAE
-359 VESIVKKKLPRPIDF
+359 VEKIVKKKLPKPISFYEVEKIDTKTAAF
-374 FAVQPAQPTTPTN
+374 TDVAQSI
-387 VVDDVNKLNQELNT
+387 V
-401 KYADVIDN
+401 
-409 DYGLNFEL
+409 
-417 RDGRLHITDMY
+417 
-428 LKDAERGKG
+428 
-437 IGSEIFDK
+437 
-445 IKQFADNNNLETSLY
+445 
-460 NDGDFNTTFWENKGF
+460 
-475 QEWSSKNNV
+475 
-484 DFANTPDDKVGLF
+484 
-497 ILDATTAKFADE
+497 
-509 AVTILKPDISLKVR
+509 KPDISLKVR
-523 GTMHMTPAVTFIEK
+523 GTMHMAPAVTFIEK
-537 VQDAGLNLLVQN
+537 VQNAGVDLLVQN
-549 SRTGKLTPLSPV
+549 SRTGKLTPISPV

-586 AAIDTLLNKPLDRQG
+586 AAIDTILDKPLDRQG

-609 PKSKREVLDNV
+609 PKSKQEVLDNV

-710 DVDFFDNFGEID
+710 DVDFFDNFGQID
-722 DKYSI
+722 DRYSI

-746 TSNDNQDNEVQYS
+746 TSNDNQNNEVQYS